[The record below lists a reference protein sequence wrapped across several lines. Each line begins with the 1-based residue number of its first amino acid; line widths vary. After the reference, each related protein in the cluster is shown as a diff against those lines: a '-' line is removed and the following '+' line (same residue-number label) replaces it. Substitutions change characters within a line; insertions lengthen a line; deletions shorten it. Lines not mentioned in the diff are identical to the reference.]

1 MGLNLIN
8 ASKHKIWNRN
18 IIWFLFQVFP
28 GSTTLISCKRNDVTP
43 TNVADTLLKMT
54 RKMAISSPSMPFPA
68 APSSVLSLVNGQ
80 LVGLTTLERRGEAC
94 LVERWVKI
102 QTSRNEFC
110 RYPWNPWNP
119 WNPAKTGEDPNSF
132 QEALFIVKGA
142 WPKSAFS
149 IPWISRPKNILSKFI
164 ILKS

>member
-8 ASKHKIWNRN
+8 ASKHKKYYLI
-18 IIWFLFQVFP
+18 LFQVFP

-54 RKMAISSPSMPFPA
+54 RKMAISSPSLPFPA

-94 LVERWVKI
+94 LVER
-102 QTSRNEFC
+102 
-110 RYPWNPWNP
+110 
-119 WNPAKTGEDPNSF
+119 
-132 QEALFIVKGA
+132 
-142 WPKSAFS
+142 
-149 IPWISRPKNILSKFI
+149 
-164 ILKS
+164 